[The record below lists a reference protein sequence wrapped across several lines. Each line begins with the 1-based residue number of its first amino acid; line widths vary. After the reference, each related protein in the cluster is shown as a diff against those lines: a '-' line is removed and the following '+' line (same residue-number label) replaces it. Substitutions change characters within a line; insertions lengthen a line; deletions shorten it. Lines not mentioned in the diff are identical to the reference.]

1 MRPIRLYVQGYEFII
16 RDCEGAPEIVEE
28 GRPQVDADREIF
40 HPETRVTLKV
50 EYVE

>member
-1 MRPIRLYVQGYEFII
+1 MRPIRIYVDGYEFII
-16 RDCEGAPEIVEE
+16 RDCEGAPEIVEK

-40 HPETRVTLKV
+40 HQETGVTLKV